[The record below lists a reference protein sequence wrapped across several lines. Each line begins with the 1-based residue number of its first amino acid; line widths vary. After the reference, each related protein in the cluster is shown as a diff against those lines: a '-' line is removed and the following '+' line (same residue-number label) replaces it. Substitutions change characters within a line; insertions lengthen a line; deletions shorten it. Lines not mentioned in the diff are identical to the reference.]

1 MTRPADGRTDEL
13 VAEAQRLQQVLSAA
27 AGELGAFV
35 QQLRQVTSEV
45 REDNEATDG

>member
-1 MTRPADGRTDEL
+1 MTKPANGKRTDDL

-35 QQLRQVTSEV
+35 QQLRQVTDET
-45 REDNEATDG
+45 REGHNDGR

>member
-1 MTRPADGRTDEL
+1 MNKPPNGKTDEL

-35 QQLRQVTSEV
+35 QQLKVVTEEA
-45 REDNEATDG
+45 REEHDDGPR